1 LHGWLL
7 HSPDMNRRMRA
18 ADVPR
23 QPGRPDG
30 PRGLKS
36 MRVERQVLFW
46 LAAALMLILLVA
58 LLRGVILPFV
68 AGIVIAYF
76 LNPAADR
83 LTQWGVPRGIA
94 AAVIVA
100 AFGALITVALIFLVP
115 LLLTQAQQFAVAL
128 PDEISRLRALVE
140 AWARDQLGTHYPDFE
155 AGLDRTS
162 QTLTDNMASLAGFV
176 AGSLWS
182 QGRALFDFL
191 SLLLVAPLVVFYVL
205 IDWHPM
211 LAKIDSWLPR
221 AHAPTIRRLAAEV
234 NDAVSAFIRGQGTVC
249 FILAIYYALALGAM
263 GLRYGLLVG
272 LATGLMSFVPFV
284 GWALGLITATIIA
297 VVQFWPEAVPILT
310 VIGIFAGA
318 QVLDAG
324 FLSPNIVGSKIG
336 LHPVWLIFSLFVF
349 SYLFGFVG
357 VLVAVPIA
365 AAIGVLVRFALNIYL
380 ASPLYSGIESATPA
394 TALPT
399 APVSLP
405 PSQNS
410 VSP

>member
-1 LHGWLL
+1 
-7 HSPDMNRRMRA
+7 
-18 ADVPR
+18 
-23 QPGRPDG
+23 
-30 PRGLKS
+30 

-46 LAAALMLILLVA
+46 LAIALVLVLLIA

-68 AGIVIAYF
+68 AGVVIAYF

-83 LTQWGVPRGIA
+83 LTRWGLPRGVA
-94 AAVIVA
+94 ATVIVA
-100 AFGALITVALIFLVP
+100 AFGCVIALALIFLVP

-128 PDEISRLRALVE
+128 PDEIARLRALLE
-140 AWARDQLGTHYPDFE
+140 AWARERLGTHYPDFA
-155 AGLDRTS
+155 AGMERSS
-162 QTLTDNMASLAGFV
+162 QTIAENMASLAGLV

-182 QGRALFDFL
+182 QGQALFDFL
-191 SLLLVAPLVVFYVL
+191 SLLLVTPLVVFYML

-211 LAKIDSWLPR
+211 LAKVDSWLPR
-221 AHAPTIRRLAAEV
+221 DHAPTIRRLASEV

-249 FILAIYYALALGAM
+249 LVLAIYYALALGGM

-284 GWALGLITATIIA
+284 GWALGLITATTIA
-297 VVQFWPEAVPILT
+297 VVQFWPETVPILI

-324 FLSPNIVGSKIG
+324 FLSPKIVGSKIG

-365 AAIGVLVRFALNIYL
+365 AAVGVLVRFALRIYL
-380 ASPLYSGIESATPA
+380 QSPLYSGITATPLQNR
-394 TALPT
+394 LPT
-399 APVSLP
+399 ATPPISSLEKPVSP
-405 PSQNS
+405 
-410 VSP
+410 

>member
-1 LHGWLL
+1 
-7 HSPDMNRRMRA
+7 
-18 ADVPR
+18 
-23 QPGRPDG
+23 
-30 PRGLKS
+30 

-46 LAAALMLILLVA
+46 LSAAIVLVLLVA

-83 LTQWGVPRGIA
+83 LTRWGLPRGVA
-94 AAVIVA
+94 ATLIVA
-100 AFGALITVALIFLVP
+100 AFACAIVVGLIFLVP
-115 LLLTQAQQFAVAL
+115 LVVTQAQQFVAAL
-128 PDEISRLRALVE
+128 PDELARLRALIETWARSQLGSHYPVVE
-140 AWARDQLGTHYPDFE
+140 AA
-155 AGLDRTS
+155 LDRSS
-162 QTLTDNMASLAGFV
+162 QTITENMANLAGYV
-176 AGSLWS
+176 AGSLWN
-182 QGRALFDFL
+182 QGRALLSFL
-191 SLLLVAPLVVFYVL
+191 AVILVAPLVVFYVL

-249 FILAIYYALALGAM
+249 LVLAAYYAVSLGTM

-284 GWALGLITATIIA
+284 GWALGFITATIIA
-297 VVQFWPEAVPILT
+297 IVQFWPEPLPIFT
-310 VIGIFAGA
+310 VVAIFVFA

-365 AAIGVLVRFALNIYL
+365 AAIGVLVRFALKIYL
-380 ASPLYSGIESATPA
+380 ASPVYSGAVPDA
-394 TALPT
+394 AAPLPT
-399 APVSLP
+399 AANADGAPGKPVSP
-405 PSQNS
+405 
-410 VSP
+410 